1 MRITLHVKYRKY
13 LRKSQKYV
21 FVLIIARFNFLIFK
35 KAWSHNEVQNQ
46 RDIQAGR
53 RYKDYVTFNNLQ
65 EFGE

>member
-1 MRITLHVKYRKY
+1 M
-13 LRKSQKYV
+13 
-21 FVLIIARFNFLIFK
+21 IIARFNFLIFK